1 MLTVTHLELA
11 ETPLQEI
18 ASTHL
23 AFIGAGNMAGSLI
36 HGLLGDGLPPC
47 NIRVAD
53 PITDQLRKFADL
65 GMTATNDNN
74 IAIDGADVVVLA
86 VKPQIAADVV
96 GGLQLNTGQVL
107 ISIAAGIDLASLSA
121 WTSPEQPIVRC
132 MPNTPALFGA
142 GMSALYANGNCSEAQ
157 RLAGQTILNAGGAT
171 LWVDEEAKLDAVT
184 AVSGSGPAYF
194 FLLMEAMIDAG
205 TELGLDRA
213 TATYLTLQTAYGAA
227 LMAQQSDDPPAVLRQ
242 NVTSPGGTTAAALEV
257 MTQHDIAGI
266 IRRALAAADNRAG
279 ELAQEFG
286 TGQEEG

>member
-1 MLTVTHLELA
+1 M
-11 ETPLQEI
+11 QEI

-36 HGLLGDGLPPC
+36 HGLLGDGIPAS

-53 PITDQLRKFADL
+53 PIADQLRRFADL
-65 GMTATNDNN
+65 GMTATSDNN

-96 GGLQLNTGQVL
+96 SGLKLNTSQVL

-121 WTSPEQPIVRC
+121 WTSPVQPIVRC

-142 GMSALYANGNCSEAQ
+142 GMSALYANSNCSDAQ
-157 RLAGQTILNAGGAT
+157 RLAGQTVLNAGGAT

-205 TELGLDRA
+205 TELGLDPA
-213 TATYLTLQTAYGAA
+213 TATQLTLQTAYGAA

-257 MTQHDIAGI
+257 MTQHDMSGI

-286 TGQEEG
+286 AGQEEG

>member
-266 IRRALAAADNRAG
+266 NRRALAAADNRAG

>member
-1 MLTVTHLELA
+1 M
-11 ETPLQEI
+11 QEI

-36 HGLLGDGLPPC
+36 HGLLGDGIPAS

-53 PITDQLRKFADL
+53 PIADQLRRFADL
-65 GMTATNDNN
+65 GMTATSDNN

-96 GGLQLNTGQVL
+96 SGLKLNTSQVL

-121 WTSPEQPIVRC
+121 WTSPAQPIVRC

-142 GMSALYANGNCSEAQ
+142 GMSALYANSNCSDAQ
-157 RLAGQTILNAGGAT
+157 RLAGQTVLNAGGAT

-205 TELGLDRA
+205 TELGLDPA
-213 TATYLTLQTAYGAA
+213 TATHLTLQTAYGAA

-257 MTQHDIAGI
+257 MTQHDMSGI

-286 TGQEEG
+286 AGQEEG